1 MVEKQMELL
10 SHIVAD
16 DITERKSDMGKA
28 VLYVRVDTEEQLV
41 NDHAEKQ
48 AVADGLNPVNNER
61 IGLCDALIRKDLCKP
76 SK

>member
-1 MVEKQMELL
+1 
-10 SHIVAD
+10 
-16 DITERKSDMGKA
+16 MGKSSI
-28 VLYVRVDTEEQLV
+28 VCTSSTEEQLV

>member
-1 MVEKQMELL
+1 MIEKQIQLL
-10 SHIVAD
+10 SRIVANNMP
-16 DITERKSDMGKA
+16 ERKNDMGSRI
-28 VLYVRVDTEEQLV
+28 VCTSSTEEQLV

>member
-28 VLYVRVDTEEQLV
+28 VLYVRVGTEEQLV

-48 AVADGLNPVNNER
+48 AVADGLKR
-61 IGLCDALIRKDLCKP
+61 G
-76 SK
+76 